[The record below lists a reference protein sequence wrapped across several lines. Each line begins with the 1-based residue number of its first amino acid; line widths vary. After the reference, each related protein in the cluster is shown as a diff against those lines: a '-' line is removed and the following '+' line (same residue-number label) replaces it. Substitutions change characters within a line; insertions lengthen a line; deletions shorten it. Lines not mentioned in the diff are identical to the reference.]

1 MSLRP
6 PISTRTDTL
15 FPYTTLFRSDLVGHG
30 VDHLAG
36 AIGHV
41 ADQLAAALDEAGHGV
56 ERRFEPDLLAE
67 VAQHV
72 AAGVGGVLHGVA
84 TEADQAGGGV
94 AHGVDAAIE
103 QAADHVEG
111 TFDDIAPGELVAR
124 RVGDSVDGL
133 AGISANVVEQV
144 GAALGEIAE
153 LVEVELADVLQRV
166 AADVAG
172 EAAHRP
178 GDVAEPL
185 QAALDAVS
193 AGIAGVADQGP
204 RALPHAP

>member
-1 MSLRP
+1 MIRLP
-6 PISTRTDTL
+6 PRATRTDTL
-15 FPYTTLFRSDLVGHG
+15 CPYTTRVRSGADDAVHRLHAVADHVGHG

-36 AIGHV
+36 SIGHV
-41 ADQLAAALDEAGHGV
+41 AAQLAAALDEAGHGV

-111 TFDDIAPGELVAR
+111 TFDDIALGELVAR

-133 AGISANVVEQV
+133 AGI
-144 GAALGEIAE
+144 
-153 LVEVELADVLQRV
+153 
-166 AADVAG
+166 
-172 EAAHRP
+172 
-178 GDVAEPL
+178 
-185 QAALDAVS
+185 
-193 AGIAGVADQGP
+193 
-204 RALPHAP
+204 